1 MISIQD
7 KAPREFI
14 PGSFVGERGESAAPV
29 GSRLSCIPVTGG
41 WTTAEYG
48 AKIASYGNFGMFL
61 LVLVLS
67 VIAGMISERLS
78 EKILKMEEPERPIFL
93 HN

>member
-41 WTTAEYG
+41 WTTAE
-48 AKIASYGNFGMFL
+48 N
-61 LVLVLS
+61 
-67 VIAGMISERLS
+67 VI
-78 EKILKMEEPERPIFL
+78 
-93 HN
+93 